1 MGSLYLAT
9 HHFQGHLQDLAGS
22 LGMGVMEPLL
32 QAKTE
37 EGVCSSLL
45 PLKDVFYALP
55 CLT

>member
-1 MGSLYLAT
+1 
-9 HHFQGHLQDLAGS
+9 
-22 LGMGVMEPLL
+22 MGVMEPLL

-45 PLKDVFYALP
+45 PLKDAFVVFFFTALP

>member
-22 LGMGVMEPLL
+22 LGMGVIEPLL